1 MRMRHVMNL
10 STAAAAFVLAGCAAL
25 MQGLPPGED
34 APKFQEAKTYFE
46 QGNYKE
52 ARSAYLSLAEGG
64 PESRSAEPA
73 RFRAASI
80 LVYHGN
86 PDKDYGRAL
95 REFEEF
101 LARYPESRS
110 AGEASSWLSLLRIFE
125 QSRANEL
132 LKEAASLTKK
142 LDEARALQREA
153 QAGKEAASKERDA
166 LLMEKENHIKKIDG
180 LLNDKDQLLKE
191 TAALLKERDAFGRE
205 RAALEKRV
213 DALTREKEGLVL
225 AKERLERSIKELML
239 VDVKME
245 KKRRK
250 IKR

>member
-1 MRMRHVMNL
+1 MRMRHVINL
-10 STAAAAFVLAGCAAL
+10 STAVAAFVLAGCAAL

-34 APKFQEAKTYFE
+34 APKFQEAKTHFE

-52 ARSAYLSLAEGG
+52 ARSVYLGLVEGR

-80 LVYHGN
+80 LVYHNN
-86 PDKDYGRAL
+86 PDKDYGQAL

-101 LARYPESRS
+101 LARYPESRF
-110 AGEASSWLSLLRIFE
+110 AGEAGSWLSMLKNFE

-142 LDEARALQREA
+142 LEEARAFQREA

-191 TAALLKERDAFGRE
+191 TAALLKERDALGRE
-205 RAALEKRV
+205 RAVLEKRV

-225 AKERLERSIKELML
+225 AKERLEKSIKELML

-245 KKRRK
+245 KKRK
-250 IKR
+250 K